1 MLKYKL
7 FMFTEQQQQQQP
19 PVYRHYTGQPA
30 LEGTS
35 SEELEDFV
43 GAKLPTC
50 PC

>member
-7 FMFTEQQQQQQP
+7 FMFTEQQQQQ